1 MENNNL
7 ALASYNWAI
16 DRCINNAWSIAE
28 PLLEYAFDTPAE
40 LYSRISFC
48 VSYCSYD
55 ELEALI
61 EYESGEELALV
72 KPEKV
77 SDIVWGIFS
86 EDARENQIDLR
97 IRLRLVIFLLEL
109 SNANFHLRFGT
120 EYRAIDS
127 LGDAMLALGEARAL
141 FKTQPE
147 AIARSEFAKTGAI
160 ARLKNDPKQAAKQ
173 DVRDCWERWQK
184 NRHEYKSKS
193 AFAKAMLD
201 KYESLENQRVIE
213 RWCKE
218 WESEPS

>member
-1 MENNNL
+1 M
-7 ALASYNWAI
+7 
-16 DRCINNAWSIAE
+16 
-28 PLLEYAFDTPAE
+28 
-40 LYSRISFC
+40 
-48 VSYCSYD
+48 
-55 ELEALI
+55 
-61 EYESGEELALV
+61 ALV

-147 AIARSEFAKTGAI
+147 AIARAEFAKTGAI

-173 DVRDCWERWQK
+173 EVRECWGLWRKEPSR
-184 NRHEYKSKS
+184 YKSKS
-193 AFAKAMLD
+193 SFSRDMLAKFDEL
-201 KYESLENQRVIE
+201 ESQRVIE